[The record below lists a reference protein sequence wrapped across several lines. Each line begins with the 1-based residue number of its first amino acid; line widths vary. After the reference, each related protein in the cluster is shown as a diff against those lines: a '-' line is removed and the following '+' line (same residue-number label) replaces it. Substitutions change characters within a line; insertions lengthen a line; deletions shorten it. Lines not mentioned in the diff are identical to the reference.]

1 MYVPCSFER
10 VFRRDRP
17 EHFMVVGVDF
27 HHQTV
32 SLVAI
37 DGDDRDVVEDI
48 PFFELRPI
56 DRLSLSTW
64 GGMRDI
70 WIRSLAVQTTDPGE
84 VWECIIRHCW
94 IMYP

>member
-48 PFFELRPI
+48 PFFELRPV
-56 DRLSLSTW
+56 DRLSLSDVGW
-64 GGMRDI
+64 NARYLDKI
-70 WIRSLAVQTTDPGE
+70 PRRADNRPG
-84 VWECIIRHCW
+84 
-94 IMYP
+94 

>member
-27 HHQTV
+27 HHQIV

-37 DGDDRDVVEDI
+37 DGDDRELAEGV
-48 PFFELRPI
+48 PFFELEPV
-56 DRLSLSTW
+56 DRVSLSEAGW
-64 GGMRDI
+64 DARRVDK
-70 WIRSLAVQTTDPGE
+70 IRRPADNRLG
-84 VWECIIRHCW
+84 
-94 IMYP
+94 